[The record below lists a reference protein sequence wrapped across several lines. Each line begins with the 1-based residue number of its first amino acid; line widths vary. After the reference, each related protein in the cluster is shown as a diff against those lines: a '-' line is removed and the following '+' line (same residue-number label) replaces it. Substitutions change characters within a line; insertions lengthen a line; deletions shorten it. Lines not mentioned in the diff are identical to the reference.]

1 MSSRVLIRDN
11 GILVDSDGQP
21 IGGKIKEL
29 EKKIEKENFR
39 IKIERRRAMASKT
52 KKRKQDVKDDDLEAA
67 VTVEINR
74 QNDLDNLQEQLEQ
87 ISDNARNLIDR
98 S

>member
-1 MSSRVLIRDN
+1 
-11 GILVDSDGQP
+11 
-21 IGGKIKEL
+21 
-29 EKKIEKENFR
+29 
-39 IKIERRRAMASKT
+39 
-52 KKRKQDVKDDDLEAA
+52 VKDDDLEAA